1 MGRVPSRLVV
11 AVVAVLAL
19 VAGCTSGD
27 GEPPAGTGAGATE
40 QAVPRSPSERLGLS
54 TGWGP
59 SRAELDRAARKVG
72 RLALPELAGQVVVTR
87 YAGTRAPTE
96 LVRRLHLGGVVVF
109 DDNVAGP
116 EALAGSLR
124 RLQRGSGR
132 GWPLMTAVDQEG
144 GLVQRVGG
152 AVTAYP
158 ALMSAGAADDRRLTR
173 WAHRALGAELTGI
186 GLNVDLAPVADVT
199 VGAADPVIGSRSPG
213 SDPGT
218 VATHA
223 VAAALGLRDAGV
235 VPVVKHFPGH
245 GSLTTDSHVALPVQ
259 TRTVPQ
265 LRRVDL
271 QPFRAAVDAGLPA
284 VMVGHIAVQAV
295 DPGVPATLSRPV
307 VHGMLRERL
316 GFDGLVVSDA
326 LEMAAVRG
334 RREPAVRFLRAGGD
348 VVLMP
353 VDPAAARAS
362 IVRAVRE
369 GRLPRRR
376 LEQAATR
383 MVALLEHRAA
393 TARRGAAPGSAAEA
407 ARKLSAAAVTVVAG
421 PCEGRLVEGPVVPLG
436 SSTAVAG
443 FRAAATR
450 AGMALGRVD
459 LVKPPRPERTGNR
472 KKDRRRLRAWRRAEP
487 HQVVRGTP
495 VHLVSGGAAPGS
507 GIVVATDRPSVLGG
521 SAAAV
526 RIATYGT
533 NPGAMAALVDVLLGR
548 AEAPGRLP
556 VEVSGVER
564 RGC

>member
-1 MGRVPSRLVV
+1 MPARLLVS
-11 AVVAVLAL
+11 VVAVLAL
-19 VAGCTSGD
+19 VAGCTGD
-27 GEPPAGTGAGATE
+27 EANPPAGAGPEATE
-40 QAVPRSPSERLGLS
+40 QAAPPSPSERLGLGI
-54 TGWGP
+54 GWGP
-59 SRAELDRAARKVG
+59 TRAELDRAARRVG
-72 RLALPELAGQVVVTR
+72 RLRLPELAGQLIVTR

-109 DDNVAGP
+109 DENVAGP
-116 EALAGSLR
+116 EELAGALR
-124 RLQRGSGR
+124 RLQRGAGR

-158 ALMSAGAADDRRLTR
+158 ALMSAGAAGDRALTR
-173 WAHRALGAELTGI
+173 RAHRALGAELNVI

-199 VGAADPVIGSRSPG
+199 VGSADPVIGSRSPG
-213 SDPGT
+213 SDPVV

-223 VAAALGLRDAGV
+223 VAAAHGLRDAGV

-259 TRTVPQ
+259 TRTVRQ
-265 LRRVDL
+265 LERVDL
-271 QPFRAAVDAGLPA
+271 APFRAAVDAGLPA
-284 VMVGHIAVQAV
+284 VMVGHIAVRAV

-307 VHGMLRERL
+307 VHGLLRERL

-326 LEMAAVRG
+326 LEMAAVRS

-353 VDPAAARAS
+353 TDPATARAS
-362 IVRAVRE
+362 IVRAVRD

-393 TARRGAAPGSAAEA
+393 TAGRGAAPGSAAEA
-407 ARKLSAAAVTVVAG
+407 ARTLSAEAVTVVAG
-421 PCEGRLVEGPVVPLG
+421 PCGGRLVEGPVVPLG
-436 SSTAVAG
+436 SSMAVAG

-450 AGMALGRVD
+450 AGMSLGRVD
-459 LVKPPRPERTGNR
+459 LVKPPKPKRTGNK
-472 KKDRRRLRAWRRAEP
+472 KKDRRRLRAWRRTEP
-487 HQVVRGTP
+487 RTVIRGTP
-495 VHLVSGGAAPGS
+495 VHLVGPGGAAPGA
-507 GIVVATDRPSVLGG
+507 GIVVATDRPWVLGT
-521 SAAAV
+521 SAAPV
-526 RIATYGT
+526 RIATYGAT
-533 NPGAMAALVDVLLGR
+533 PGAMRALVDVLAGR
-548 AEAPGRLP
+548 ARAPGRLP
-556 VEVSGVER
+556 VDVRGVDR